1 MARKLKIKVDKDK
14 KKNVDILYTYYINSL
29 DSITRRKLNK
39 DMLNKIYKEIEHY
52 NQYKFRYLAFDSL
65 VVSINK
71 IDKYLKKN
79 VAFHKNIGFE
89 KYLKISEE
97 LIKEITNKFNNKILD
112 KNILEIMSAN
122 FFSLAIQKQMNID
135 IITTDLSKDYQYK
148 IENFQ
153 IFTKDIVVRG
163 EKIDDEYLEKEEM
176 VLLTLRNKEKHSF
189 IYLEIRKI
197 DYDFLQSTA
206 KLLRIMNLILKTAN
220 VIEDEIKFLNK
231 YYDCIYQLQYIVDY
245 IYFKEILS
253 VYLTEIPKYLKIK

>member
-1 MARKLKIKVDKDK
+1 
-14 KKNVDILYTYYINSL
+14 
-29 DSITRRKLNK
+29 
-39 DMLNKIYKEIEHY
+39 
-52 NQYKFRYLAFDSL
+52 
-65 VVSINK
+65 
-71 IDKYLKKN
+71 
-79 VAFHKNIGFE
+79 
-89 KYLKISEE
+89 
-97 LIKEITNKFNNKILD
+97 
-112 KNILEIMSAN
+112 
-122 FFSLAIQKQMNID
+122 MNID

-231 YYDCIYQLQYIVDY
+231 YYDCIYQLQYIIDY

-253 VYLTEIPKYLKIK
+253 VYLTKIPKYLKNKVNV